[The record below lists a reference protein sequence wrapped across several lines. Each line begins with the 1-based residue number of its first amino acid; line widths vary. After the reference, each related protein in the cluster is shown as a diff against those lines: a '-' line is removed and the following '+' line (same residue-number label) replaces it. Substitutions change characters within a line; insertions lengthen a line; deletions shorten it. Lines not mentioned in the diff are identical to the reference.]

1 MCVCIVYI
9 CIYIY
14 IYIIYEVCECV
25 SISISIYL
33 STYACMHAKSLQLCL
48 ILCNPMDCSPPSSSA
63 QGFSRQEYWSQ
74 LPCFPPGALPDLG
87 MKPTVLK
94 SPVLTGGF
102 FTIKKSKD
110 CFKLEYNC
118 FTMLYIA
125 LNIGK
130 TVPSGILLSH

>member
-1 MCVCIVYI
+1 MQCVCVY
-9 CIYIY
+9 IYIY
-14 IYIIYEVCECV
+14 IY
-25 SISISIYL
+25 L
-33 STYACMHAKSLQLCL
+33 SLYMHAKSLQLCL
-48 ILCNPMDCSPPSSSA
+48 TLCNPMDCSPPSSSA

-74 LPCFPPGALPDLG
+74 LPSLPPGALPDLG
-87 MKPTVLK
+87 IKPTVLK

-130 TVPSGILLSH
+130 TVPSGILLSR